1 MFKPQINK
9 LCHVHFTQFIYV
21 PHYEYEVR
29 DARFSSIICRCFY
42 LQPERAWTSSL
53 MLLDATV
60 FFVLFF
66 LPLGSKTASEW
77 WGWFRAIKSES
88 KNYKDQKLN
97 SWRCSKVS
105 VLHASSD
112 VVVGLL
118 MNTVIGRTSALVL
131 SFRLDSTLNH
141 QNLLF
146 LSFLFAFI
154 VWRVARPLL
163 AITAAAVCQRV
174 CSCISWMFY
183 KNLKFQFSGLW
194 VCFHVL
200 RLTAHAQ

>member
-1 MFKPQINK
+1 MRGNVFKPQINK
-9 LCHVHFTQFIYV
+9 LCHVHFTQLIYV

-60 FFVLFF
+60 FFVWFF

-105 VLHASSD
+105 VFRCRCRSFDEHRHWQD
-112 VVVGLL
+112 V
-118 MNTVIGRTSALVL
+118 
-131 SFRLDSTLNH
+131 SFSFVFQTGFNSKPSKPSFS
-141 QNLLF
+141 LF
-146 LSFLFAFI
+146 FI
-154 VWRVARPLL
+154 CFHCLKSCAPP
-163 AITAAAVCQRV
+163 AGDH
-174 CSCISWMFY
+174 CSCSLSESVFVYFMD
-183 KNLKFQFSGLW
+183 
-194 VCFHVL
+194 VL
-200 RLTAHAQ
+200 